1 VRPPLAGKGSAVR
14 RLADKIR
21 RAKPDGD
28 ANAPTPSAP
37 ESAEPLT
44 PAEAAA
50 RIDAA
55 RDRLRARI
63 EPPDP
68 EHD

>member
-1 VRPPLAGKGSAVR
+1 M
-14 RLADKIR
+14 R
-21 RAKPDGD
+21 RAKPVD
-28 ANAPTPSAP
+28 SAGPPPPPAAASPP
-37 ESAEPLT
+37 EPPRPLT

-68 EHD
+68 DGERERE

>member
-1 VRPPLAGKGSAVR
+1 MTRPKRDAVR
-14 RLADKIR
+14 RLAGKVR
-21 RAKPDGD
+21 RARPNGG
-28 ANAPTPSAP
+28 ANAPSPSAP
-37 ESAEPLT
+37 ESAKPLT

-68 EHD
+68 ERD